1 MESEN
6 VYLVCRE
13 EHLALIAVECDTFS
27 DSRTLSSGDM
37 VVEARLR
44 TSESHAH
51 LVADGVGIFTHEEIL
66 RFIDNVEDA
75 DQAPKTRARKKV
87 SSEE

>member
-27 DSRTLSSGDM
+27 DSRTLSSGDIII
-37 VVEARLR
+37 EARLR
-44 TSESHAH
+44 TKDSHAH
-51 LVADGVGIFTHEEIL
+51 LVAAGIAIMPHDEIL
-66 RFIDNVEDA
+66 AFIENVN
-75 DQAPKTRARKKV
+75 APKARMRKKV
-87 SSEE
+87 ADED